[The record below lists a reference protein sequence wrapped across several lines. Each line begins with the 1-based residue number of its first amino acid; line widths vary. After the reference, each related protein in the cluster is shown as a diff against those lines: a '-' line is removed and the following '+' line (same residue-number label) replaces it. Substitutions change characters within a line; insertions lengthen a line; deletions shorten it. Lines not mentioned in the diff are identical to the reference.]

1 MKKLLTAAFL
11 LSLSSVFAQVGIN
24 TDTPKKYSLLDV
36 ESKDKGVLIPRIALT
51 SIFDRTTVTNI
62 DNTTSSNYENSLLI
76 YNINTTNIE
85 GVNEYTN
92 VTPGYYY
99 WENDRWVRMTSTKD
113 QQFFYMPSIIIPTS
127 ADQVATGS
135 TFGTIDLYSIYKS
148 QFTNAM
154 VKNPSSSTVLPIYKM
169 NQLDYYI
176 TWYDDSVFTN
186 VKVSDNGVMTYQIKS
201 NADISIGSFM
211 NIIFAVK

>member
-1 MKKLLTAAFL
+1 MKKLFTAAFV
-11 LSLSSVFAQVGIN
+11 LSLSIANAQVGIN
-24 TDTPKKYSLLDV
+24 TDTPKQYSLLDI
-36 ESKDKGVLIPRIALT
+36 ESNSKGILIPRVSLT
-51 SIFDRTTVTNI
+51 NIFDQTTVKNI
-62 DNTTSSNYENSLLI
+62 DDSSVSNYENSLLI

-99 WENDRWVRMTSTKD
+99 WETDRWVRMSSMKD
-113 QQFFYMPSIIIPTS
+113 KQFFYMPSIIIPTS
-127 ADQVATGS
+127 ADQLATGS
-135 TFGTIDLYSIYKS
+135 TFGTIDLYNIYKT
-148 QFTNAM
+148 QFSNSM
-154 VKNPSSSTVLPIYKM
+154 VKNPAASTSLPIYKK

-186 VKVSDNGVMTYQIKS
+186 VKVSDNGVMTYEIKAD
-201 NADISIGSFM
+201 ADISIGSFM